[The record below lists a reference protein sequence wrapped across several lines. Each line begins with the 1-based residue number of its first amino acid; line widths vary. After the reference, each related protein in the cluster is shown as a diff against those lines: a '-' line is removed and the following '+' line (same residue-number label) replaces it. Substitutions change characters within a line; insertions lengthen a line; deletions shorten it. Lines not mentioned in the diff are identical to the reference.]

1 MERVRRD
8 VATNT
13 LATSPISTKITID
26 TLHSCVYLHLNET
39 GNKHMNFHRAAQF
52 QKLARILFIQG
63 DYVAAA
69 KAYATARKFMG
80 IK

>member
-1 MERVRRD
+1 
-8 VATNT
+8 
-13 LATSPISTKITID
+13 
-26 TLHSCVYLHLNET
+26 
-39 GNKHMNFHRAAQF
+39 MNLHRAAQF

-63 DYVAAA
+63 DYVAAS